1 MASRRRIGSAATVT
15 AVFLFSVLSSGGLVH
30 AAGGTADNVV
40 GQIDF
45 FHSGLNFIDGRGL
58 SFPDGIAIDPVG
70 GEVCV
75 ADYQNNRVLGW
86 KSATEFAGNQSA
98 DLVIGQSDLYA
109 SYCNRIPGAGP
120 HSSATGTPN
129 QNTLCGPEGVAVD
142 RAENVYVVDGGNN
155 RLLVYSNPFT
165 SLPGQNSNFNAIRVF
180 GQGSTGSEFT
190 LNNAAAGQTG
200 LGFPT
205 AVAVDSSSNVFVMD
219 AGNNRVL
226 EYFAGDV
233 AADRVFGQTN
243 FNSNLQN
250 QGGAATGATLSTSAN
265 DQVGLAVDGHGNL
278 YAADPN
284 NNRVV
289 EYNGPFATVG
299 NDPPANI
306 TFSLTSPR
314 GVAVDAANTLYVAS
328 GGNILQFKESTNP
341 PSNTIANLTF
351 GNSLNIANSVAL
363 FFPLLLGTDR
373 SNNLYVADANNNRV
387 LEYYV
392 PGPASPAPP
401 GSPGDTVPDQ
411 VLGQETF
418 GIANVNFVDGRSLGA
433 PTAVAI
439 DLSANP
445 NHVYILDAS
454 NNRVLGWKSLSE
466 FTGNQPADLVVGQ
479 PDFFGTGCN
488 QLQTLGSFTPTAQ
501 TFCLNNQSS
510 QGVHSGI
517 AVDKHGNL
525 FVADQQNSRVLEF
538 SNPFVTMASSGHSSA
553 FTASAVFGQ
562 NGSFSTAA
570 CNLVSQ
576 PGPLSP
582 SQGSLCGPAGVAF
595 DPAGNLYVADAG
607 NSRALEFTP
616 DASGSFGAT
625 PTPNTVFGEGG
636 SYTTAICANGAG
648 GNPAPGARNLCGFL
662 PSANSGYV
670 YSAIMGVGT
679 DSTGDLYIADSW
691 NNRVLEFTPTSPG
704 AFGSNPTA
712 SLVFGQGAGGTNF
725 TTNQCGVGTTGL
737 CGPASVATDPSGNL
751 YVLDTNARVLE
762 YDENTLPAANVTANR
777 VFGQADFGAIGC
789 NSRGLNATSLCFTV
803 VGGVAVDA
811 LGHLYIADSGNN
823 RVIEFDSPLA
833 LLPLAGVSPS
843 GLIFAGQLVGT
854 TSPTQTVTLSNTGN
868 APLTITAISA
878 SGDFSA
884 DGHACGSSL
893 AAGKTCSISVAFKPT
908 VTGARSATLT
918 VTDNNNAVSGS
929 TQTVSLSGTGTD
941 FTVSASPASQTIPS
955 GHTATYSITVAP
967 VSGFTG
973 SISLTCNGGPS
984 GSTCTIAPGS
994 VALSGPAAANGTVD
1008 LSTPQSDSHGTFPVV
1023 FTGASGTVMRS
1034 AAASLT
1040 IK

>member
-1 MASRRRIGSAATVT
+1 
-15 AVFLFSVLSSGGLVH
+15 
-30 AAGGTADNVV
+30 
-40 GQIDF
+40 
-45 FHSGLNFIDGRGL
+45 
-58 SFPDGIAIDPVG
+58 
-70 GEVCV
+70 
-75 ADYQNNRVLGW
+75 
-86 KSATEFAGNQSA
+86 
-98 DLVIGQSDLYA
+98 
-109 SYCNRIPGAGP
+109 
-120 HSSATGTPN
+120 
-129 QNTLCGPEGVAVD
+129 
-142 RAENVYVVDGGNN
+142 VDGGNN
-155 RLLVYSNPFT
+155 RLLVYSNPFA

-479 PDFFGTGCN
+479 PDFFGAGCN
-488 QLQTLGSFTPTAQ
+488 QPQTLGGVPPPTAQ
-501 TFCLNNQSS
+501 TLCLNTQGPLGGAA
-510 QGVHSGI
+510 GVHSGI

-525 FVADQQNSRVLEF
+525 FVADQINSRVLEF
-538 SNPFVTMASSGHSSA
+538 SNPFAALAVSHQSSA
-553 FTASAVFGQ
+553 FTASTVFGQ

-570 CNLVSQ
+570 CNLVTQ

-582 SQGSLCGPAGVAF
+582 IQGSLCLPDGVAF
-595 DPAGNLYVADAG
+595 DPAGNLYLADAG

-616 DASGSFGAT
+616 DSSGSFGVT
-625 PTPNTVFGEGG
+625 PAPNTVFGQGG

-648 GNPAPGARNLCGFL
+648 GNPAPGAGNLCGFK
-662 PSANSGYV
+662 PVPASSAV
-670 YSAIMGVGT
+670 YFALMGVAT
-679 DSTGDLYIADSW
+679 DSAGDLYIADYW

-704 AFGSNPTA
+704 AFGVNPTA
-712 SLVFGQGAGGTNF
+712 SLVFGQGAGGTSF
-725 TTNQCGVGTTGL
+725 TTNQCGIGTTGL
-737 CGPASVATDPSGNL
+737 CGPASVASDPSGNL

-762 YDENTLPAANVTANR
+762 YNESTLPAANVIANH
-777 VFGQADFGAIGC
+777 VFGQADFGASGC
-789 NSRGLNATSLCFTV
+789 NSRGLSAISLCFYS
-803 VGGVAVDA
+803 VGGLAVDA

-823 RVIEFDSPLA
+823 RVIEFDSPLSPSPPA
-833 LLPLAGVSPS
+833 VALAGVSPS
-843 GLIFAGQLVGT
+843 ALVFAGQLVGT
-854 TSPTQTVTLSNTGN
+854 TSLPQTVTLSNTGN

-893 AAGKTCSISVAFKPT
+893 AAGKTCSIRVAFTPTVTGARSGTLTMTDNNYGVVGSTQKVSLSGTGTVPLAGISPSALVFAGQLVGTTSLPQTVTLSNTGNAPLTITAISTSGDFSADGFACGTSLAAGTTCSISVAFKPT
-908 VTGARSATLT
+908 AAGARSATLT

-941 FTVSASPASQTIPS
+941 FTVSASPASQTISS
-955 GHTATYSITVAP
+955 GHTATYSIAVAP

-973 SISLTCNGGPS
+973 SISLTCNGGPP

>member
-1 MASRRRIGSAATVT
+1 M
-15 AVFLFSVLSSGGLVH
+15 
-30 AAGGTADNVV
+30 
-40 GQIDF
+40 
-45 FHSGLNFIDGRGL
+45 
-58 SFPDGIAIDPVG
+58 
-70 GEVCV
+70 
-75 ADYQNNRVLGW
+75 
-86 KSATEFAGNQSA
+86 
-98 DLVIGQSDLYA
+98 
-109 SYCNRIPGAGP
+109 
-120 HSSATGTPN
+120 
-129 QNTLCGPEGVAVD
+129 
-142 RAENVYVVDGGNN
+142 
-155 RLLVYSNPFT
+155 
-165 SLPGQNSNFNAIRVF
+165 
-180 GQGSTGSEFT
+180 
-190 LNNAAAGQTG
+190 
-200 LGFPT
+200 
-205 AVAVDSSSNVFVMD
+205 
-219 AGNNRVL
+219 
-226 EYFAGDV
+226 
-233 AADRVFGQTN
+233 
-243 FNSNLQN
+243 
-250 QGGAATGATLSTSAN
+250 
-265 DQVGLAVDGHGNL
+265 
-278 YAADPN
+278 
-284 NNRVV
+284 
-289 EYNGPFATVG
+289 
-299 NDPPANI
+299 
-306 TFSLTSPR
+306 
-314 GVAVDAANTLYVAS
+314 
-328 GGNILQFKESTNP
+328 
-341 PSNTIANLTF
+341 
-351 GNSLNIANSVAL
+351 
-363 FFPLLLGTDR
+363 
-373 SNNLYVADANNNRV
+373 YVADANNNRV

-411 VLGQETF
+411 VLGQENF
-418 GIANVNFVDGRSLGA
+418 GVANINFVDGRSLGG
-433 PTAVAI
+433 PDAVAI

-582 SQGSLCGPAGVAF
+582 SQGSLCAPAGVAF

-854 TSPTQTVTLSNTGN
+854 TIPTQTVTLSNTGNAPLTITAIGASGDFSADGHACGSSLAAGKTCSISVAFTPTVTGARSGTLTITDNNNGVVGSTQKVSLSGAGTVPLAGISPSALIFAGQLVGTTSPTQTVTLSNTGN

-908 VTGARSATLT
+908 VTGARSAALT

>member
-1 MASRRRIGSAATVT
+1 MEPAA
-15 AVFLFSVLSSGGLVH
+15 
-30 AAGGTADNVV
+30 
-40 GQIDF
+40 I
-45 FHSGLNFIDGRGL
+45 
-58 SFPDGIAIDPVG
+58 
-70 GEVCV
+70 
-75 ADYQNNRVLGW
+75 
-86 KSATEFAGNQSA
+86 
-98 DLVIGQSDLYA
+98 
-109 SYCNRIPGAGP
+109 
-120 HSSATGTPN
+120 
-129 QNTLCGPEGVAVD
+129 
-142 RAENVYVVDGGNN
+142 
-155 RLLVYSNPFT
+155 
-165 SLPGQNSNFNAIRVF
+165 
-180 GQGSTGSEFT
+180 
-190 LNNAAAGQTG
+190 
-200 LGFPT
+200 
-205 AVAVDSSSNVFVMD
+205 
-219 AGNNRVL
+219 
-226 EYFAGDV
+226 
-233 AADRVFGQTN
+233 
-243 FNSNLQN
+243 
-250 QGGAATGATLSTSAN
+250 
-265 DQVGLAVDGHGNL
+265 
-278 YAADPN
+278 
-284 NNRVV
+284 
-289 EYNGPFATVG
+289 
-299 NDPPANI
+299 
-306 TFSLTSPR
+306 
-314 GVAVDAANTLYVAS
+314 
-328 GGNILQFKESTNP
+328 
-341 PSNTIANLTF
+341 
-351 GNSLNIANSVAL
+351 
-363 FFPLLLGTDR
+363 
-373 SNNLYVADANNNRV
+373 
-387 LEYYV
+387 
-392 PGPASPAPP
+392 
-401 GSPGDTVPDQ
+401 
-411 VLGQETF
+411 
-418 GIANVNFVDGRSLGA
+418 
-433 PTAVAI
+433 
-439 DLSANP
+439 
-445 NHVYILDAS
+445 
-454 NNRVLGWKSLSE
+454 
-466 FTGNQPADLVVGQ
+466 QP
-479 PDFFGTGCN
+479 
-488 QLQTLGSFTPTAQ
+488 
-501 TFCLNNQSS
+501 
-510 QGVHSGI
+510 
-517 AVDKHGNL
+517 
-525 FVADQQNSRVLEF
+525 
-538 SNPFVTMASSGHSSA
+538 
-553 FTASAVFGQ
+553 
-562 NGSFSTAA
+562 
-570 CNLVSQ
+570 
-576 PGPLSP
+576 
-582 SQGSLCGPAGVAF
+582 
-595 DPAGNLYVADAG
+595 
-607 NSRALEFTP
+607 
-616 DASGSFGAT
+616 
-625 PTPNTVFGEGG
+625 
-636 SYTTAICANGAG
+636 
-648 GNPAPGARNLCGFL
+648 PGARNLCGFL

-854 TSPTQTVTLSNTGN
+854 TSLPQTVTLSNTGN

-908 VTGARSATLT
+908 VTGARSAALT

-973 SISLTCNGGPS
+973 SI
-984 GSTCTIAPGS
+984 
-994 VALSGPAAANGTVD
+994 ALSGPAAANGTVD